1 MRWTTACT
9 LLKIAETREPS
20 YQPHVDQPRLHG
32 EVVEQG
38 GGRWP
43 GRSPPPIGRTYLV
56 GDGGVVVINC
66 RLIWVAMSKFKLTT
80 HQWGLGCA
88 AEPWR
93 PITKKKNP
101 TLVSAISSRPFPTCP
116 DELSPHRT
124 NENRQNRFSTDDSC
138 TRVAYARCRGNC
150 VSCINPESRGAA
162 KVIPVSLG
170 AAGGRPSCARL
181 ATEHAGGGERRSRD
195 ASSPLDSR
203 PDAAFDCIRRP
214 VSFASICCCM
224 VQRTFKARSP
234 AH

>member
-88 AEPWR
+88 AEPMAPNHEKEKSNSGLR
-93 PITKKKNP
+93 NIVKTLPDVSRRTITPSYERKSAKP
-101 TLVSAISSRPFPTCP
+101 LLDGRLV
-116 DELSPHRT
+116 
-124 NENRQNRFSTDDSC
+124 
-138 TRVAYARCRGNC
+138 YARRVRALSWELCVVYQPRESWCGQGDTRIPWCRGRAT
-150 VSCINPESRGAA
+150 ILRAPRDGTRWRRRE
-162 KVIPVSLG
+162 KVPRCQQP
-170 AAGGRPSCARL
+170 AGFPARRCL
-181 ATEHAGGGERRSRD
+181 
-195 ASSPLDSR
+195 
-203 PDAAFDCIRRP
+203 
-214 VSFASICCCM
+214 
-224 VQRTFKARSP
+224 
-234 AH
+234 

>member
-1 MRWTTACT
+1 M
-9 LLKIAETREPS
+9 
-20 YQPHVDQPRLHG
+20 
-32 EVVEQG
+32 
-38 GGRWP
+38 
-43 GRSPPPIGRTYLV
+43 
-56 GDGGVVVINC
+56 VVVGQGALRRRSDVRIWWVMGVLLS
-66 RLIWVAMSKFKLTT
+66 LIA
-80 HQWGLGCA
+80 GLYGLQCQNSNS
-88 AEPWR
+88 PHTSGVLGVPQSQWR

-124 NENRQNRFSTDDSC
+124 TENRQNRFSTDDSC